1 MEHNLVPTDV
11 PGLYKDVNTGVVLN
25 KNYSELQ
32 QYMTERDK
40 YVKHEELNKKV
51 EDLSSAVSEIKEML
65 LLMVKSNNGQS

>member
-1 MEHNLVPTDV
+1 MEQELVPTDI

-25 KNYSELQ
+25 KNYTELQ
-32 QYMTERDK
+32 QYMAEREK
-40 YVKHEELNKKV
+40 FVKQEELNKKV